1 MWCSG
6 RGTNSHGPRSPLAS
20 RASVSTGR
28 FHHPSLSCGS
38 RIRTDGL
45 RGMSPAIC
53 HLIYPAMNLCK
64 ADAAFPEGLEPPTS
78 WSATRR
84 SPPLSYGNMWNRSAS
99 NRQPPGC
106 RPGALPIELRPR
118 CASRESNPVL
128 RCVGPMLDRSSS
140 SRMCR
145 PLGSNQDVPL
155 FRRMHGPPLPG
166 RRTTALRSVRESN
179 PSRCRDRAVASP
191 DASQT
196 RHRQVGAEGIEP
208 PSRGNR
214 PRALPL
220 DDAPVVSQGGR
231 D

>member
-1 MWCSG
+1 
-6 RGTNSHGPRSPLAS
+6 
-20 RASVSTGR
+20 
-28 FHHPSLSCGS
+28 
-38 RIRTDGL
+38 
-45 RGMSPAIC
+45 
-53 HLIYPAMNLCK
+53 
-64 ADAAFPEGLEPPTS
+64 
-78 WSATRR
+78 
-84 SPPLSYGNMWNRSAS
+84 MWNRSAS

-166 RRTTALRSVRESN
+166 RRKTALRSVRESN

-196 RHRQVGAEGIEP
+196 STPYGFEP
-208 PSRGNR
+208 AFSLKGRRPHLKRERASSTAYGCRTRLAGLRTQRPPGSRTR
-214 PRALPL
+214 RE
-220 DDAPVVSQGGR
+220 
-231 D
+231 